1 MACILTTQTT
11 EIFLD
16 DVSRWREKFLQI
28 DLKTLKMNVSAKI
41 YLIRQTRPSVQQAAH
56 SGNYYSFTVQFK
68 FFNLF
73 KNK

>member
-28 DLKTLKMNVSAKI
+28 DLKTLRMNVSAKI
-41 YLIRQTRPSVQQAAH
+41 YLIRQTRPSVQEQALWGKEYEIH
-56 SGNYYSFTVQFK
+56 
-68 FFNLF
+68 FFF
-73 KNK
+73 